1 MFQLDSEKEE
11 GDREEGK
18 EGGKE
23 GRRHLR
29 PNCKHLLDTGALQKI
44 SEVNICFIDH
54 SKAFDYVGHE
64 KLMVVLKDMDVPQH

>member
-1 MFQLDSEKEE
+1 M
-11 GDREEGK
+11 